1 MDKEFRS
8 GFVALIGRPNVGKS
22 TLMNHLI
29 GQKIAITSN
38 KPQTTR
44 DRIQTVY
51 TDKRGQIVFVD
62 TPGMH
67 KAHTGLGEYMMGSVD
82 KALESVDL
90 LLWLVEPDLHVG
102 PGDREIAERLSSLKL
117 PVILIINKADTV
129 DKTRIGEVVK
139 NYSELMEYAAV
150 IPLCALR
157 GTGVDRVLEKIFALL
172 PEGPMYYDEET
183 VTQQPIREI
192 AGEIIREKALRCL
205 SDEVPHGIAVEIEK
219 MREREDGMFDVEAV
233 LVCEKESHKGIVIGK
248 GGQMLKKIG
257 TQARRDIEE
266 LTGTRVNLKLWVKVR
281 KDWRDD
287 PVQLKNFGFDK
298 RKLNEGNS

>member
-82 KALESVDL
+82 KAIESVDL

-129 DKTRIGEVVK
+129 DKTRIGDVVK

-157 GTGVDRVLEKIFALL
+157 GTGVDRVLEKIFELL

>member
-8 GFVALIGRPNVGKS
+8 GFVALIGRPNVDKS

-82 KALESVDL
+82 KAIESVDL

-157 GTGVDRVLEKIFALL
+157 GTGVDRVLEEIFALL

-248 GGQMLKKIG
+248 GGHMLKKIG

>member
-82 KALESVDL
+82 KAIESVDM

-102 PGDREIAERLSSLKL
+102 PSDREIAERLSSLKL
-117 PVILIINKADTV
+117 PVILIINKADMV
-129 DKTRIGEVVK
+129 DKARIGEVVK

-157 GTGVDRVLEKIFALL
+157 GTGVDRVLEKIFELL